1 MEQFAEFEIHFYFN
15 DKSHYIS
22 PSVAFALYD
31 FIEELEKECKRKEI
45 EIKISLDEEGGL
57 IKKILFISSILA
69 TAHLSYIQDITYGFW
84 TEISGQDGKELGKQI
99 AKKIS
104 NIFENA
110 DKDNK
115 TIKIEADIKDKI
127 NNKKIKY
134 CSIEKKD
141 FHKYFDD
148 EENNKKKKN
157 KKLKYQ
163 VDDLEI
169 TQSGNVVLSREAQKN
184 IKNTNEYKE
193 IFAQFENKESSYEE
207 EVYFKGSMFKKEV

>member
-1 MEQFAEFEIHFYFN
+1 M
-15 DKSHYIS
+15 
-22 PSVAFALYD
+22 
-31 FIEELEKECKRKEI
+31 
-45 EIKISLDEEGGL
+45 
-57 IKKILFISSILA
+57 
-69 TAHLSYIQDITYGFW
+69 TANLSYIQDITYGFW
-84 TEISGQDGKELGKQI
+84 TEINGQEGKEFGKSI

-104 NIFENA
+104 NIFVNA
-110 DKDNK
+110 DNDNK

-127 NNKKIKY
+127 NDEKIKS

-169 TQSGNVVLSREAQKN
+169 TQSGNVVLSKEAQKN

-193 IFAQFENKESSYEE
+193 IFAQFENKENSYEE
-207 EVYFKGSMFKKEV
+207 EVYFDGGLYKKEV